1 MTNNKKRKSLI
12 NGKNVVL
19 IILLFAVIAGFY
31 MSASNEKDT
40 KSNKKQDEYTILK
53 EKDLTDSYPETP
65 REVVKLYG
73 RIAKC
78 LYKEGMTDKQ
88 LETLV
93 CQLRQLFD
101 EELLRENPLETQ
113 LEALD
118 YDLKRFHEDENVI
131 INYKVEDKTLVKGEI
146 DGREAAT
153 IVLSLSIKKGKD
165 YTRTNEQFLLRQNYL
180 GRWKIVGWQLA
191 DVEAESE
198 GEKSA

>member
-101 EELLRENPLETQ
+101 EQLLRENPLETQ

-165 YTRTNEQFLLRQNYL
+165 YTRTNEQFLLRKNYL
-180 GRWKIVGWQLA
+180 GHWKIVGWQLA
-191 DVEAESE
+191 DAEAESE

>member
-78 LYKEGMTDKQ
+78 LYKEGMSDKQ

-101 EELLRENPLETQ
+101 EQLLRENPLETQ

-118 YDLKRFHEDENVI
+118 YDLKRFHEEGNAI
-131 INYKVEDKTLVKGEI
+131 INYKVEDETLVKGKI

-153 IVLSLSIKKGKD
+153 IVLALSIKKGKD
-165 YTRTNEQFLLRQNYL
+165 YTRTSEQFLLRQDYL

-191 DVEAESE
+191 NVEAKSE
-198 GEKSA
+198 DKKSA

>member
-40 KSNKKQDEYTILK
+40 KSNKKQDEYTILR

-165 YTRTNEQFLLRQNYL
+165 YTRTNEQFLLRKNYL

-191 DVEAESE
+191 DAEAESE
-198 GEKSA
+198 DEKSA

>member
-31 MSASNEKDT
+31 MNASKDT

-73 RIAKC
+73 RITKC

-93 CQLRQLFD
+93 CQLRMLFD
-101 EELLRENPLETQ
+101 EQLLRENPLEAQ

-118 YDLKRFHEDENVI
+118 YELKRFHEEENVI

-146 DGREAAT
+146 NGREAAT
-153 IVLSLSIKKGKD
+153 IVLILSIKKGKD

>member
-191 DVEAESE
+191 DAEAESE

>member
-31 MSASNEKDT
+31 MSTSKDT

-78 LYKEGMTDKQ
+78 LYKEGMTDQK

-93 CQLRQLFD
+93 CQLRMLFD

-118 YDLKRFHEDENVI
+118 YDLKRFHEEGNAI
-131 INYKVEDKTLVKGEI
+131 INYKVEDETLVKGKI

-153 IVLSLSIKKGKD
+153 IVLALSIKKGKD
-165 YTRTNEQFLLRQNYL
+165 YTRTSEQFLLRQNYL

-191 DVEAESE
+191 NVEAKSE
-198 GEKSA
+198 DKKSA

>member
-31 MSASNEKDT
+31 MSTSKDT

-78 LYKEGMTDKQ
+78 LYKEGMADQK

-93 CQLRQLFD
+93 CQLRMLFD

-118 YDLKRFHEDENVI
+118 YDLKRFHEEGNAI
-131 INYKVEDKTLVKGEI
+131 INYKVEDETLVKGKI

-153 IVLSLSIKKGKD
+153 IVLALSIKKGKD
-165 YTRTNEQFLLRQNYL
+165 YTRTSEQFLLRQDYL

-191 DVEAESE
+191 NVEAKSE
-198 GEKSA
+198 DKKSA

>member
-19 IILLFAVIAGFY
+19 IILLFVVIAGFY

-78 LYKEGMTDKQ
+78 LYKEGMTDQK

-93 CQLRQLFD
+93 CQLRMLFD

-118 YDLKRFHEDENVI
+118 YDLKRFHEEGNAI
-131 INYKVEDKTLVKGEI
+131 IN
-146 DGREAAT
+146 
-153 IVLSLSIKKGKD
+153 
-165 YTRTNEQFLLRQNYL
+165 
-180 GRWKIVGWQLA
+180 
-191 DVEAESE
+191 
-198 GEKSA
+198 

>member
-1 MTNNKKRKSLI
+1 MTNNKKPKSLV
-12 NGKNVVL
+12 NGKNIVVG
-19 IILLFAVIAGFY
+19 ILMFAVIAGFY
-31 MSASNEKDT
+31 ISTSKDT

-93 CQLRQLFD
+93 CQLRLLFD
-101 EELLRENPLETQ
+101 EQLLRENPLETQ
-113 LEALD
+113 LETLD
-118 YDLKRFHEDENVI
+118 YDLKKFHEDDKTI
-131 INYKVEDKTLVKGEI
+131 INYRVEDDTLVKGKVK
-146 DGREAAT
+146 GKEAAT
-153 IVLSLSIKKGKD
+153 IVLSLSIKKGKY

-180 GRWKIVGWQLA
+180 GHWKIVGWQLA
-191 DVEAESE
+191 EPKAESE
-198 GEKSA
+198 AKKSA

>member
-31 MSASNEKDT
+31 MSTSKDT

-78 LYKEGMTDKQ
+78 LYKEGMTDQK

-93 CQLRQLFD
+93 CQLRMLFD

-118 YDLKRFHEDENVI
+118 YDLKRFHEEGNAI
-131 INYKVEDKTLVKGEI
+131 INYKVEDETLVKGKI

-153 IVLSLSIKKGKD
+153 IVLALSIKKGKD
-165 YTRTNEQFLLRQNYL
+165 YTRTSEQFLLRQDYL

-191 DVEAESE
+191 NVEAKSE
-198 GEKSA
+198 DKKSA

>member
-78 LYKEGMTDKQ
+78 LYKEGMSDKQ